1 METRPMRGEIGPD
14 TAEQRRRTRRGV
26 RNRRGQAVL
35 EAALVIPI
43 LLLACLGLVEAGNGL
58 TIKHKM
64 ATLSREGANIA
75 SRGSSLD
82 ETLLVVMTN
91 GAQIG
96 LQTNGG
102 AIVTYLEVIDGDPTV
117 LDQRAS
123 PAYAGLSRIG
133 SVGEVSTLLEDV
145 AFHDGQALAAV
156 EVFVEYK
163 ALTPL
168 ASLLPSGVMDE
179 IYERAIF

>member
-1 METRPMRGEIGPD
+1 MRSDAESGKTPD
-14 TAEQRRRTRRGV
+14 LRRNRGGV

-35 EAALVIPI
+35 EAALVVPI

-75 SRGSSLD
+75 SRGTSLD
-82 ETLLVVMTN
+82 ETLTVVMTN

-96 LQTNGG
+96 LQKNGG
-102 AIVTYLEVIDGDPTV
+102 AIITYLEVVDGDPTV
-117 LDQRAS
+117 MDQRAS
-123 PAYAGLSRIG
+123 PKYMGQSRIG
-133 SVGEVSTLLEDV
+133 SVGQVSSLLQDV
-145 AFHDGQALAAV
+145 AFQDGQALAAV
-156 EVFVEYK
+156 EVFMEYK